1 MPEAQQSAI
10 QEQSL
15 QVLTTE
21 HFVLQTARAATIQ
34 EANGRANLFLTAVSS
49 LTVAL
54 AFVAQVTQMG
64 KPFVLFSVIVLPCL
78 YFVGVA
84 TFVRTV
90 QVSIEDMVHARGIAR
105 IRHYYVEIIPALQR
119 YLIHSIHDDDQALL
133 ADKALKPSH
142 WQSFL
147 STAGMVSAIDSAI
160 GGVFV
165 GIAARLVIGTMTA
178 FAILLGALAFA
189 GSLVLMRR
197 YHTQTWVNAERRM
210 PVVFPST

>member
-1 MPEAQQSAI
+1 
-10 QEQSL
+10 
-15 QVLTTE
+15 
-21 HFVLQTARAATIQ
+21 
-34 EANGRANLFLTAVSS
+34 
-49 LTVAL
+49 
-54 AFVAQVTQMG
+54 MG